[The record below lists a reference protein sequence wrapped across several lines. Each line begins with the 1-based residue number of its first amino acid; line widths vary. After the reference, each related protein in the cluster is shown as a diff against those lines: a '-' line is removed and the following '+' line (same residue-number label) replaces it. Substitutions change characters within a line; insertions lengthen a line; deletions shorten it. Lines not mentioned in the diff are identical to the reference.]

1 MTIAQRD
8 AASSK
13 DLIRSVSSLSNNLMS
28 EVAKVIIGKPENIRK
43 VTVGV
48 LSNGNVLIEDNPG
61 LAKTLMANTFASSLG
76 CKFKRVQFTPDL
88 MPGDVLGT
96 HILQQ
101 TDSGQREMLFEPGP
115 VFTNI
120 LLADE
125 INRASPKTQSAM
137 LETMQERSVT
147 LRGQTRE
154 LPDPFFVIASQN
166 PIEME
171 GTYPLPEAQL
181 DRFLFRLIID
191 YPDAAS
197 EAEIIRRKIGPS
209 VELHPI
215 VSKQAILEGKDM
227 IHTGINAEKNVLEYI
242 SSIVQNTSNIPKVT
256 LGASPR
262 ASVALLYASKGYAAV
277 TEGRSYVIPDD
288 VKAVAFDVLNHRLI
302 LQQNALLDL
311 DDGDS
316 NSATEYL
323 RKLIKGCIDEVIVP
337 V

>member
-1 MTIAQRD
+1 MINSLKSIDDIKNLRD
-8 AASSK
+8 SLKTEIGNHVVGLDNIVDS
-13 DLIRSVSSLSNNLMS
+13 LIISIL
-28 EVAKVIIGKPENIRK
+28 
-43 VTVGV
+43 VG
-48 LSNGNVLIEDNPG
+48 GHVLIEGFPG
-61 LAKTLMANTFASSLG
+61 TGKTLIANLFSKSIESTSNRIQS
-76 CKFKRVQFTPDL
+76 TSDL
-88 MPGDVLGT
+88 MPSDITGT
-96 HILQQ
+96 RIYNPKEREFEFR
-101 TDSGQREMLFEPGP
+101 SGPIFSNF
-115 VFTNI
+115 VI
-120 LLADE
+120 VDE
-125 INRASPKTQSAM
+125 INRAPPKSQSAL
-137 LETMQERSVT
+137 LECMQERQVSVE
-147 LRGQTRE
+147 GMTRKMDEPFIVLATKNSIE
-154 LPDPFFVIASQN
+154 L
-166 PIEME
+166 E

-197 EAEIIRRKIGPS
+197 EAEIIRRKIGQS
-209 VELHPI
+209 VELQPI

-323 RKLIKGCIDEVIVP
+323 RKLIKNCIDEVIVQ

>member
-1 MTIAQRD
+1 MINSLKSTDDIKNLRD
-8 AASSK
+8 SLKTEIGNHVVGLDNIIDS
-13 DLIRSVSSLSNNLMS
+13 LIISIL
-28 EVAKVIIGKPENIRK
+28 
-43 VTVGV
+43 VG
-48 LSNGNVLIEDNPG
+48 GHVLIEGFPG
-61 LAKTLMANTFASSLG
+61 TGKTLIANLFSKSIESTSNRIQS
-76 CKFKRVQFTPDL
+76 TSDL
-88 MPGDVLGT
+88 MPSDITGT
-96 HILQQ
+96 RIYNPKEREFEFR
-101 TDSGQREMLFEPGP
+101 SGPIFSNF
-115 VFTNI
+115 VI
-120 LLADE
+120 VDE
-125 INRASPKTQSAM
+125 INRAPPKSQSAL
-137 LETMQERSVT
+137 LECMQERQVSVE
-147 LRGQTRE
+147 GMTRKMDEPFIVLATKNSIE
-154 LPDPFFVIASQN
+154 L
-166 PIEME
+166 E

-197 EAEIIRRKIGPS
+197 EAEIIRRKIGQS
-209 VELHPI
+209 VELQPI

-227 IHTGINAEKNVLEYI
+227 IHTGINAEKNVLEYV

-262 ASVALLYASKGYAAV
+262 AAVALLYASKGYAAV

-323 RKLIKGCIDEVIVP
+323 RKIIKDCIDEVIVP

>member
-1 MTIAQRD
+1 MINSLKSIDDIKNLRD
-8 AASSK
+8 SLKKEIGNHVVGLDNIVDS
-13 DLIRSVSSLSNNLMS
+13 LIISIL
-28 EVAKVIIGKPENIRK
+28 
-43 VTVGV
+43 VG
-48 LSNGNVLIEDNPG
+48 GHVLIEGFPG
-61 LAKTLMANTFASSLG
+61 TGKTLIANLFSKSIESTSNRIQS
-76 CKFKRVQFTPDL
+76 TSDL
-88 MPGDVLGT
+88 MPSDITGT
-96 HILQQ
+96 RIYNPKEREFEFR
-101 TDSGQREMLFEPGP
+101 SGPIFSNF
-115 VFTNI
+115 VI
-120 LLADE
+120 VDE
-125 INRASPKTQSAM
+125 INRAPPKSQSAL
-137 LETMQERSVT
+137 LECMQERQVSVE
-147 LRGQTRE
+147 GMTRKMDEPFIVLATKNSIE
-154 LPDPFFVIASQN
+154 L
-166 PIEME
+166 E

-197 EAEIIRRKIGPS
+197 EAEIIRRKIGQS
-209 VELHPI
+209 VELQPI

-323 RKLIKGCIDEVIVP
+323 RKLINDCIDEVIVQ

>member
-1 MTIAQRD
+1 MHELDNIVD
-8 AASSK
+8 S
-13 DLIRSVSSLSNNLMS
+13 LIISIL
-28 EVAKVIIGKPENIRK
+28 
-43 VTVGV
+43 VG
-48 LSNGNVLIEDNPG
+48 GHVLIEGFPG
-61 LAKTLMANTFASSLG
+61 TGKTLIANLFSKSIESTSNRIQS
-76 CKFKRVQFTPDL
+76 TSDL
-88 MPGDVLGT
+88 MPSDITGT
-96 HILQQ
+96 RIYNPKEREFEFR
-101 TDSGQREMLFEPGP
+101 SGPIFSNF
-115 VFTNI
+115 VI
-120 LLADE
+120 VDE
-125 INRASPKTQSAM
+125 INRAPPKSQSAL
-137 LETMQERSVT
+137 LECMQERQVSVE
-147 LRGQTRE
+147 GMTRKMDEPFIVLATKNSIE
-154 LPDPFFVIASQN
+154 L
-166 PIEME
+166 E

-197 EAEIIRRKIGPS
+197 EAEIIRRKIGQS
-209 VELHPI
+209 VELQPI

-227 IHTGINAEKNVLEYI
+227 IHTGVNAEKNVLEYI

-323 RKLIKGCIDEVIVP
+323 RKLIKDCIDEVIVQ

>member
-1 MTIAQRD
+1 MINSLKSTDDIKNLRD
-8 AASSK
+8 
-13 DLIRSVSSLSNNLMS
+13 SLKT
-28 EVAKVIIGKPENIRK
+28 EIGKHVVGLDNI
-43 VTVGV
+43 VDSLIISILVG
-48 LSNGNVLIEDNPG
+48 GHVLIEGFPG
-61 LAKTLMANTFASSLG
+61 TGKTLMANLFSKSIESTSNRIQS
-76 CKFKRVQFTPDL
+76 TSDL
-88 MPGDVLGT
+88 MPSDITGT
-96 HILQQ
+96 RIYNPKEREFEFR
-101 TDSGQREMLFEPGP
+101 SGPIFSNF
-115 VFTNI
+115 VI
-120 LLADE
+120 VDE
-125 INRASPKTQSAM
+125 INRAPPKSQSAL
-137 LETMQERSVT
+137 LECMQERQVSVE
-147 LRGQTRE
+147 GMTRKMDEPFIVLATKNSIE
-154 LPDPFFVIASQN
+154 L
-166 PIEME
+166 E

-197 EAEIIRRKIGPS
+197 EAEIIRRKIGQS
-209 VELHPI
+209 VELQPI

-227 IHTGINAEKNVLEYI
+227 IHTGINAEKNILEYI

>member
-1 MTIAQRD
+1 MINSLKSIDDIKNLRD
-8 AASSK
+8 SLKKEIGNHVVGLDNIVDS
-13 DLIRSVSSLSNNLMS
+13 LIISIL
-28 EVAKVIIGKPENIRK
+28 
-43 VTVGV
+43 VG
-48 LSNGNVLIEDNPG
+48 GHVLIEGFPG
-61 LAKTLMANTFASSLG
+61 TGKTLIANLFSKSIESTSNRIQS
-76 CKFKRVQFTPDL
+76 TSDL
-88 MPGDVLGT
+88 MPSDITGT
-96 HILQQ
+96 RIYNPKEREFEFR
-101 TDSGQREMLFEPGP
+101 SGPIFSNF
-115 VFTNI
+115 VI
-120 LLADE
+120 VDE
-125 INRASPKTQSAM
+125 INRAPPKSQSAL
-137 LETMQERSVT
+137 LECMQERQVSIE
-147 LRGQTRE
+147 GMTRKMDEPFIVLATKNSIE
-154 LPDPFFVIASQN
+154 L
-166 PIEME
+166 E

-197 EAEIIRRKIGPS
+197 EAEIIRRKIGQS
-209 VELHPI
+209 VELQPI

-323 RKLIKGCIDEVIVP
+323 RKLIKDCIDEVIVQ

>member
-1 MTIAQRD
+1 MINSLKSIDDIKNLRD
-8 AASSK
+8 SLKTEIGNHVVGLDNIVDS
-13 DLIRSVSSLSNNLMS
+13 LIISIL
-28 EVAKVIIGKPENIRK
+28 
-43 VTVGV
+43 VG
-48 LSNGNVLIEDNPG
+48 GHVLIEGFPG
-61 LAKTLMANTFASSLG
+61 TGKTLIANLFSKSIESTSNRIQS
-76 CKFKRVQFTPDL
+76 TSDL
-88 MPGDVLGT
+88 MPSDITGT
-96 HILQQ
+96 RIYNPKEREFEFR
-101 TDSGQREMLFEPGP
+101 SGPIFSNF
-115 VFTNI
+115 VI
-120 LLADE
+120 VDE
-125 INRASPKTQSAM
+125 INRAPPKSQSAL
-137 LETMQERSVT
+137 LECMQERQVSVE
-147 LRGQTRE
+147 GMTRKMDEPFIVLATKNSIE
-154 LPDPFFVIASQN
+154 L
-166 PIEME
+166 E

-197 EAEIIRRKIGPS
+197 EAEIIRRKIGQS
-209 VELHPI
+209 VELQPI

-323 RKLIKGCIDEVIVP
+323 KKLIKDCIDEVIVQ

>member
-1 MTIAQRD
+1 MINSLKSIDDIKNLRD
-8 AASSK
+8 SLKTEIGNHVVGLDNIVDS
-13 DLIRSVSSLSNNLMS
+13 LIISIL
-28 EVAKVIIGKPENIRK
+28 
-43 VTVGV
+43 VG
-48 LSNGNVLIEDNPG
+48 GHVLIEGFPG
-61 LAKTLMANTFASSLG
+61 TGKTLIANLFSKSIESTSNRIQS
-76 CKFKRVQFTPDL
+76 TSDL
-88 MPGDVLGT
+88 MPSDITGT
-96 HILQQ
+96 RIYNPKEREFEFR
-101 TDSGQREMLFEPGP
+101 SGPIFSNF
-115 VFTNI
+115 VI
-120 LLADE
+120 VDE
-125 INRASPKTQSAM
+125 INRAPPKSQSAL
-137 LETMQERSVT
+137 LECMQERQVSVE
-147 LRGQTRE
+147 GMTRKMDEPFIVLATKNSIE
-154 LPDPFFVIASQN
+154 L
-166 PIEME
+166 E

-197 EAEIIRRKIGPS
+197 EAEIIRRKIGQS
-209 VELHPI
+209 VELQPI

-323 RKLIKGCIDEVIVP
+323 RKLIKDCIDEVIIQV
-337 V
+337 

>member
-1 MTIAQRD
+1 MINSLKSTDDIKNFRD
-8 AASSK
+8 SLKTEIGNHVVGLDNIIDS
-13 DLIRSVSSLSNNLMS
+13 LIISIL
-28 EVAKVIIGKPENIRK
+28 
-43 VTVGV
+43 VG
-48 LSNGNVLIEDNPG
+48 GHVLIEGFPG
-61 LAKTLMANTFASSLG
+61 TGKTLIANLFSKSIESTSNRIQS
-76 CKFKRVQFTPDL
+76 TSDL
-88 MPGDVLGT
+88 MPSDITGT
-96 HILQQ
+96 RIYNPKEREFEFR
-101 TDSGQREMLFEPGP
+101 SGPIFSNF
-115 VFTNI
+115 VI
-120 LLADE
+120 VDE
-125 INRASPKTQSAM
+125 INRAPPKSQSAL
-137 LETMQERSVT
+137 LECMQERQVSVE
-147 LRGQTRE
+147 GMTRKMDEPFIVLATKNSIE
-154 LPDPFFVIASQN
+154 L
-166 PIEME
+166 E

-197 EAEIIRRKIGPS
+197 EAEIIRRKIGQS
-209 VELHPI
+209 VELQPI
-215 VSKQAILEGKDM
+215 ISKQAILEGKDM
-227 IHTGINAEKNVLEYI
+227 IHTGINAEKNVLEYV

-262 ASVALLYASKGYAAV
+262 AAVALLYASKGYAAV

-323 RKLIKGCIDEVIVP
+323 RKIIKGCIDEVIVP

>member
-1 MTIAQRD
+1 MINSLKSTDDIKNLRD
-8 AASSK
+8 
-13 DLIRSVSSLSNNLMS
+13 SLKT
-28 EVAKVIIGKPENIRK
+28 EIGKHVVGLDNI
-43 VTVGV
+43 VDSLIISILVG
-48 LSNGNVLIEDNPG
+48 GHVLIEGFPG
-61 LAKTLMANTFASSLG
+61 TGKTLMANLFSKSIESTSNRIQS
-76 CKFKRVQFTPDL
+76 TSDL
-88 MPGDVLGT
+88 MPSDITGT
-96 HILQQ
+96 RIYNPKEREFEFR
-101 TDSGQREMLFEPGP
+101 SGPIFSNF
-115 VFTNI
+115 VI
-120 LLADE
+120 VDE
-125 INRASPKTQSAM
+125 INRAPPKSQSAL
-137 LETMQERSVT
+137 LECMQERQVSVE
-147 LRGQTRE
+147 GMTRKMDEPFIVLATKNSIE
-154 LPDPFFVIASQN
+154 L
-166 PIEME
+166 E

-197 EAEIIRRKIGPS
+197 EAEIIRRKIGQS
-209 VELHPI
+209 VELQPV

>member
-1 MTIAQRD
+1 MINSLKSIDDIKNLRD
-8 AASSK
+8 SLKTEIGNHVVGLDNIVDS
-13 DLIRSVSSLSNNLMS
+13 LIISIL
-28 EVAKVIIGKPENIRK
+28 
-43 VTVGV
+43 VG
-48 LSNGNVLIEDNPG
+48 GHVLIEGFPG
-61 LAKTLMANTFASSLG
+61 TGKTLIANLFSKSIESTSNRIQS
-76 CKFKRVQFTPDL
+76 TSDL
-88 MPGDVLGT
+88 MPSDITGT
-96 HILQQ
+96 RIYNPKEREFEFR
-101 TDSGQREMLFEPGP
+101 SGPIFSNF
-115 VFTNI
+115 VI
-120 LLADE
+120 VDE
-125 INRASPKTQSAM
+125 INRAPPKSQSAL
-137 LETMQERSVT
+137 LECMQERQVSVE
-147 LRGQTRE
+147 GMTRKMDEPFIVLATKNSIE
-154 LPDPFFVIASQN
+154 L
-166 PIEME
+166 E

-197 EAEIIRRKIGPS
+197 EAEIIRRKIGQS
-209 VELHPI
+209 VELQPI

-227 IHTGINAEKNVLEYI
+227 IHTGVNAEKNVLEYI

-323 RKLIKGCIDEVIVP
+323 RKLIKDCIDEVIIQV
-337 V
+337 

>member
-1 MTIAQRD
+1 MINSLKSTDDIKNLRD
-8 AASSK
+8 SLRTEIGNHVVGLDNIVDS
-13 DLIRSVSSLSNNLMS
+13 LIISIL
-28 EVAKVIIGKPENIRK
+28 
-43 VTVGV
+43 VG
-48 LSNGNVLIEDNPG
+48 GHVLIEGFPG
-61 LAKTLMANTFASSLG
+61 TGKTLMANLFSKSIESTSNRIQS
-76 CKFKRVQFTPDL
+76 TSDL
-88 MPGDVLGT
+88 MPSDITGT
-96 HILQQ
+96 RIYNPKEREFEFR
-101 TDSGQREMLFEPGP
+101 SGPIFSNF
-115 VFTNI
+115 VI
-120 LLADE
+120 VDE
-125 INRASPKTQSAM
+125 INRAPPKSQSAL
-137 LETMQERSVT
+137 LECMQERQVSVE
-147 LRGQTRE
+147 GMTRKMDEPFIVLATKNSIE
-154 LPDPFFVIASQN
+154 L
-166 PIEME
+166 E

-197 EAEIIRRKIGPS
+197 EAEIIRRKIGQS
-209 VELHPI
+209 VELQPV

-227 IHTGINAEKNVLEYI
+227 IHTGINAEKNILEYI

>member
-1 MTIAQRD
+1 MINSLKSTDDIKNFRD
-8 AASSK
+8 SLKTEIGNHVVGLDNIIDS
-13 DLIRSVSSLSNNLMS
+13 LIISIL
-28 EVAKVIIGKPENIRK
+28 
-43 VTVGV
+43 VG
-48 LSNGNVLIEDNPG
+48 GHVLIEGFPG
-61 LAKTLMANTFASSLG
+61 TGKTLIANLFSKSIESTSNRIQS
-76 CKFKRVQFTPDL
+76 TSDL
-88 MPGDVLGT
+88 MPSDITGT
-96 HILQQ
+96 RIYNPKEREFEFR
-101 TDSGQREMLFEPGP
+101 SGPIFSNF
-115 VFTNI
+115 VI
-120 LLADE
+120 VDE
-125 INRASPKTQSAM
+125 INRAPPKSQSAL
-137 LETMQERSVT
+137 LECMQERQVSVE
-147 LRGQTRE
+147 GMTRKMDEPFIVLATKNSIE
-154 LPDPFFVIASQN
+154 L
-166 PIEME
+166 E

-197 EAEIIRRKIGPS
+197 EAEIIRRKIGQS
-209 VELHPI
+209 VELQPI

-227 IHTGINAEKNVLEYI
+227 IHTGINAEKNVLEYV

-262 ASVALLYASKGYAAV
+262 AAVALLYASKGYAAV

-323 RKLIKGCIDEVIVP
+323 RKIIKGCIDEVIVP